1 MKTST
6 VAKLNGHRKNVLAM
20 SRKPK
25 PEKKR
30 KSVRLYFT
38 DEEFAE
44 YEKLA
49 AEDEAGDNVSFWL
62 TLQIRLQT
70 KMRRQKHKSD

>member
-1 MKTST
+1 M
-6 VAKLNGHRKNVLAM
+6 VANHDDCGKNGRSM

-25 PEKKR
+25 SDKKR

-38 DEEFAE
+38 EDEFAE
-44 YEKLA
+44 YERLA
-49 AEDEAGDNVSFWL
+49 AEDQAGDNVSFWL

-70 KMRRQKHKSD
+70 KARRRNHDDR